1 MAEEPKT
8 QSWWQTLP
16 GIFTAM
22 AGIITAT
29 AGLVA
34 ALYQAGF
41 FQHSKAEATSAS
53 SAPLTKAE
61 LTTTAVSHG
70 EAPRTEALSASNASP
85 GPAPISPLA
94 PKAINLFASGNG
106 GHVIVATSDEWVG
119 TIDGKE
125 DTNYINGIGSQPE
138 AVYAFKDEK
147 PATISMFTMLIPG
160 SSEYHVKQFEL
171 FVGNGSPTG
180 EFESIGKFQTQ
191 NVKLFKTPYQEF
203 KFSPVKALY
212 LKIKLLSTYGR
223 SSADVPEVQLF
234 GSMDKK

>member
-41 FQHSKAEATSAS
+41 FQHTKAETVSVS
-53 SAPLTKAE
+53 SAPLA
-61 LTTTAVSHG
+61 TTVSTR
-70 EAPRTEALSASNASP
+70 AEALKTDAPSASNASA
-85 GPAPISPLA
+85 GPAPLTS
-94 PKAINLFASGNG
+94 KSVNLFASENG

-125 DTNYINGIGSQPE
+125 DTNYINGVATQAE
-138 AVYAFKDEK
+138 AVYAFKDET
-147 PATISMFTMLIPG
+147 PATIDMFTMLIPG
-160 SSEYHVKQFEL
+160 TSDYHVKQFEL
-171 FVGNGSPTG
+171 LVGNDSQTG
-180 EFESIGKFQTQ
+180 AFESIGKFQTQ
-191 NVKLFKTPYQEF
+191 NFKLFKTPYQEF
-203 KFSPVKALY
+203 RFPPVKAKY
-212 LKIKLLSTYGR
+212 LKVKLLSTYG
-223 SSADVPEVQLF
+223 AGAANVPEVQLF
-234 GSMDKK
+234 GSMEKK